1 MFYALTCAFMLAA
14 LVSIL
19 LDEVRAF
26 SAFMLLGLLFGVCY
40 WATELRA

>member
-1 MFYALTCAFMLAA
+1 MFYALTCASMLAA

-26 SAFMLLGLLFGVCY
+26 GAFTFLGILFGVCY